1 MIAEV
6 SHEFATTLGKPNL
19 ADYTFQSFKS
29 SATAAA
35 DDRASAQQLISFCGW
50 KSVNMPQEY
59 ISAIKRALINMASLI
74 SNQTSLEPK
83 PSARKGSSGSARICL
98 FRHRR
103 IFQFQ
108 DN

>member
-35 DDRASAQQLISFCGW
+35 DDGASAQQLVS
-50 KSVNMPQEY
+50 
-59 ISAIKRALINMASLI
+59 MAGNL
-74 SNQTSLEPK
+74 L
-83 PSARKGSSGSARICL
+83 ICL
-98 FRHRR
+98 KNKYQLLNVH
-103 IFQFQ
+103 
-108 DN
+108 